1 MLYESVFTP
10 ILIGLIVGFIAAIL
24 GVGGAFILVP
34 AMIYILGMSTQV
46 VIGTSLMLVL
56 SVSIVS
62 TIMHAYVNQTVDV
75 ILAGFLLFGG
85 VFGVQAGALI
95 VQRVSG
101 EIIRMLLGILIFSL
115 SIFLFTN
122 LLIDPNLLF
131 VLEFLK

>member
-1 MLYESVFTP
+1 MLESYGYSFVY
-10 ILIGLIVGFIAAIL
+10 L
-24 GVGGAFILVP
+24 
-34 AMIYILGMSTQV
+34 
-46 VIGTSLMLVL
+46 
-56 SVSIVS
+56 
-62 TIMHAYVNQTVDV
+62 
-75 ILAGFLLFGG
+75 LAGFLLFGG